1 MNKCGRQGKMIAGGG
16 GRREAKA
23 AFDAV
28 VYFVMISFF
37 FFLRLVSLCT
47 PEWSL
52 IADLPASTS

>member
-37 FFLRLVSLCT
+37 F
-47 PEWSL
+47 
-52 IADLPASTS
+52 